1 MTDIA
6 DRTTLG
12 SSKRID
18 DKKKIMGTLSD
29 TSDDQRQK
37 CLPQQ
42 LEEQKISNKESE
54 LPNRRAEESYKSTEK
69 LEERIEE
76 SDVRVAELDRMAEE
90 SGRKAEELDKGTEEL
105 AKRADE
111 LVKRAVESDR
121 RAEESDRRAEELA
134 RRAEESDRRAEE
146 LAKRAKESDRKAE
159 ESDRGAEES
168 DRRAEELAKRV
179 EESDRRAE
187 ELAKRAKESDRKAEE
202 SDRRAE
208 ESDRRAEE
216 LAKRAKESDKK
227 AEESDRGAEESDRR
241 AEELARRVEESDRR
255 VEELAK
261 RAKVS
266 DRRTDESDRRA
277 EELAKRAEESDRRTE
292 ELERQL
298 NEVQEQVLQAQRSLT
313 ETRQRLRERE
323 DRLQAYD
330 TQWVVR
336 REEIELTGPEL
347 GRGAWAT
354 VSVAKFRGAQVA
366 VKIIHNQL
374 VSRHNIHLFRREMN
388 MAAKLRHPN
397 LVQFIG
403 ATVEGDMMIVMEFM
417 VTSLRRQL
425 QSEEYF
431 QPKFVKSISLDVARA
446 LSYLHQMKPDPIVH
460 RDISSANVLLEPLLP
475 PNQWRAKVTDYGSVN
490 LVRQLNTENP
500 GGPAY
505 AAPEANNPRLQSP
518 KMDIYS
524 FGALVLEMLTGH
536 LPSPE
541 DRPELLCQVHHEQL
555 LRLIRRCLSERIED
569 RPNASIIISELS

>member
-1 MTDIA
+1 
-6 DRTTLG
+6 
-12 SSKRID
+12 
-18 DKKKIMGTLSD
+18 
-29 TSDDQRQK
+29 
-37 CLPQQ
+37 
-42 LEEQKISNKESE
+42 
-54 LPNRRAEESYKSTEK
+54 
-69 LEERIEE
+69 
-76 SDVRVAELDRMAEE
+76 MAEE
-90 SGRKAEELDKGTEEL
+90 SDRRAEVLDKGTEEL

-111 LVKRAVESDR
+111 LDKRE
-121 RAEESDRRAEELA
+121 EESDRRAEELT
-134 RRAEESDRRAEE
+134 RR
-146 LAKRAKESDRKAE
+146 
-159 ESDRGAEES
+159 
-168 DRRAEELAKRV
+168 
-179 EESDRRAE
+179 
-187 ELAKRAKESDRKAEE
+187 AEE

-216 LAKRAKESDKK
+216 FAKRA
-227 AEESDRGAEESDRR
+227 
-241 AEELARRVEESDRR
+241 V
-255 VEELAK
+255 
-261 RAKVS
+261 
-266 DRRTDESDRRA
+266 ESDRRA
-277 EELAKRAEESDRRTE
+277 EELAKRAEESDRRAKELAKGAEESDRRAEELAKSAEESDRRAEESDRRTE
-292 ELERQL
+292 GLERQL
-298 NEVQEQVLQAQRSLT
+298 TEVQEQVLQAQRSLT
-313 ETRQRLRERE
+313 EMRQRLRERE

-366 VKIIHNQL
+366 VKRIHNQL

-417 VTSLRRQL
+417 TTSLRRQL

-446 LSYLHQMKPDPIVH
+446 LSYLHQIKPDPIVH

-475 PNQWRAKVTDYGSVN
+475 PKTWRAKVTDYGSVN
-490 LVRQLNTENP
+490 IVRQLNTENP

-541 DRPELLCQVHHEQL
+541 DRPELLCQVQHEQL

-569 RPNASIIISELS
+569 RPNASVIISELN

>member
-12 SSKRID
+12 SPKRID

-42 LEEQKISNKESE
+42 LEEQKKSNKESE
-54 LPNRRAEESYKSTEK
+54 LPNRRAEESYQSTEN

-76 SDVRVAELDRMAEE
+76 SHVRVAELDSMAEE
-90 SGRKAEELDKGTEEL
+90 TDRRAEEFDNETE
-105 AKRADE
+105 E
-111 LVKRAVESDR
+111 LVKRADE
-121 RAEESDRRAEELA
+121 A
-134 RRAEESDRRAEE
+134 DRRAEE
-146 LAKRAKESDRKAE
+146 LAKRAKESDR
-159 ESDRGAEES
+159 R
-168 DRRAEELAKRV
+168 
-179 EESDRRAE
+179 
-187 ELAKRAKESDRKAEE
+187 AEE

-216 LAKRAKESDKK
+216 LAERVEESERRAEELAKRAKESD
-227 AEESDRGAEESDRR
+227 RRTEESDRR
-241 AEELARRVEESDRR
+241 AEELARSVEESDRR
-255 VEELAK
+255 IEELAK

-266 DRRTDESDRRA
+266 DRRTEESDRRA

-298 NEVQEQVLQAQRSLT
+298 NEVQEQVLQARRSLT

-323 DRLQAYD
+323 ERLQAYD

-366 VKIIHNQL
+366 VKRIHNQL

-403 ATVEGDMMIVMEFM
+403 ATVEGDMLIVMEFM
-417 VTSLRRQL
+417 TTSLRRQL

-446 LSYLHQMKPDPIVH
+446 LSYLHQIKPDPIVH

-475 PNQWRAKVTDYGSVN
+475 PKTWRAKVTDYGSVN
-490 LVRQLNTENP
+490 IVHQLNTENP

-505 AAPEANNPRLQSP
+505 AAPESINPRLQSP

-569 RPNASIIISELS
+569 RPNASVIISELN

>member
-12 SSKRID
+12 SPKRID
-18 DKKKIMGTLSD
+18 DKKRIMGTMSD

-42 LEEQKISNKESE
+42 LEEQKISSKESE
-54 LPNRRAEESYKSTEK
+54 LPNRGAEESYKSTEK

-76 SDVRVAELDRMAEE
+76 SDVRAAELDRMAEE
-90 SGRKAEELDKGTEEL
+90 SDRRAEELDKGTEEL

-111 LVKRAVESDR
+111 LDKRE
-121 RAEESDRRAEELA
+121 EESDRRAEELT
-134 RRAEESDRRAEE
+134 RRA
-146 LAKRAKESDRKAE
+146 
-159 ESDRGAEES
+159 G
-168 DRRAEELAKRV
+168 
-179 EESDRRAE
+179 
-187 ELAKRAKESDRKAEE
+187 E

-216 LAKRAKESDKK
+216 LAKRAE
-227 AEESDRGAEESDRR
+227 
-241 AEELARRVEESDRR
+241 
-255 VEELAK
+255 
-261 RAKVS
+261 
-266 DRRTDESDRRA
+266 ESDRRA
-277 EELAKRAEESDRRTE
+277 EELAKRAEESDRRAEESDRRAQELAKSAEESDRRAEESDRRTE
-292 ELERQL
+292 GLERQL
-298 NEVQEQVLQAQRSLT
+298 TEVQEQVLQAQRSLT
-313 ETRQRLRERE
+313 EMRQRLRERE
-323 DRLQAYD
+323 ERLQAYD

-336 REEIELTGPEL
+336 REEIVLTGPEL

-366 VKIIHNQL
+366 VKRIHNQL

-403 ATVEGDMMIVMEFM
+403 ATVEGDMLIVMEFM
-417 VTSLRRQL
+417 TTSLRRQL

-446 LSYLHQMKPDPIVH
+446 LSYLHQIKPDPIVH

-475 PNQWRAKVTDYGSVN
+475 PKTWRAKVTDYGSVN

-569 RPNASIIISELS
+569 RPNASVIISELS

>member
-12 SSKRID
+12 SHKRID
-18 DKKKIMGTLSD
+18 DKKKIMGTMSD

-42 LEEQKISNKESE
+42 LEEQKIRNKESE
-54 LPNRRAEESYKSTEK
+54 LPKRRAEESYKSTEK

-76 SDVRVAELDRMAEE
+76 SDVGAVELDRMTEE
-90 SGRKAEELDKGTEEL
+90 SDRKAEVLDKGTEEL
-105 AKRADE
+105 VKRVDE
-111 LVKRAVESDR
+111 LDKREEESDR
-121 RAEESDRRAEELA
+121 RAEESDRRAEELT
-134 RRAEESDRRAEE
+134 RR
-146 LAKRAKESDRKAE
+146 
-159 ESDRGAEES
+159 
-168 DRRAEELAKRV
+168 
-179 EESDRRAE
+179 
-187 ELAKRAKESDRKAEE
+187 AEE

-216 LAKRAKESDKK
+216 
-227 AEESDRGAEESDRR
+227 
-241 AEELARRVEESDRR
+241 
-255 VEELAK
+255 
-261 RAKVS
+261 
-266 DRRTDESDRRA
+266 
-277 EELAKRAEESDRRTE
+277 SDRRTE
-292 ELERQL
+292 RLERQL
-298 NEVQEQVLQAQRSLT
+298 TEVQEQVLQAQRSLT
-313 ETRQRLRERE
+313 EMRQRLRERE

-366 VKIIHNQL
+366 VKRIHNQL

-417 VTSLRRQL
+417 TTSLRRQL

-431 QPKFVKSISLDVARA
+431 MPKLVKSISLDVARA

-475 PNQWRAKVTDYGSVN
+475 PKTWRAKVTDYGSVN
-490 LVRQLNTENP
+490 LVRQLNTANP

-555 LRLIRRCLSERIED
+555 LRLIRRCLSERIDD
-569 RPNASIIISELS
+569 RPNASVIISELS

>member
-12 SSKRID
+12 SPKRID
-18 DKKKIMGTLSD
+18 DKKKIMGTVSD

-54 LPNRRAEESYKSTEK
+54 LSNRRSEESYKSTEK

-76 SDVRVAELDRMAEE
+76 SDVRVVELDRTAEE
-90 SGRKAEELDKGTEEL
+90 SDRRAEELGKGTEEL
-105 AKRADE
+105 AKRVDE
-111 LVKRAVESDR
+111 LDKREEESDWRAEESDRRAKEFARRAEESRRKVEELAKRAKESDR

-134 RRAEESDRRAEE
+134 
-146 LAKRAKESDRKAE
+146 KRT
-159 ESDRGAEES
+159 
-168 DRRAEELAKRV
+168 
-179 EESDRRAE
+179 
-187 ELAKRAKESDRKAEE
+187 EE

-216 LAKRAKESDKK
+216 LAKRAKESD
-227 AEESDRGAEESDRR
+227 RR
-241 AEELARRVEESDRR
+241 A
-255 VEELAK
+255 EELAK

-266 DRRTDESDRRA
+266 DKRAEESDRIAEEFTKRAEESDRREEESDRRA
-277 EELAKRAEESDRRTE
+277 EEL
-292 ELERQL
+292 ERQL
-298 NEVQEQVLQAQRSLT
+298 TEVQEQVLQAQRSLT

-323 DRLQAYD
+323 ERLQAYD

-354 VSVAKFRGAQVA
+354 VTVAKFRGAQVA
-366 VKIIHNQL
+366 IKRIHNQL

-417 VTSLRRQL
+417 TTSLRRQL

-431 QPKFVKSISLDVARA
+431 QPKFVKSVSLDVARA

-555 LRLIRRCLSERIED
+555 LHLIIKCLSERIDD
-569 RPNASIIISELS
+569 RPNASVIISELS

>member
-12 SSKRID
+12 SPKRID
-18 DKKKIMGTLSD
+18 DKKKIMGTMSD

-54 LPNRRAEESYKSTEK
+54 LPKRRAEESYKSTEK

-76 SDVRVAELDRMAEE
+76 SDVGAVELDRMAEE
-90 SGRKAEELDKGTEEL
+90 SDRKAEVLDKGTEEL
-105 AKRADE
+105 VKRADE
-111 LVKRAVESDR
+111 LDKREEESDR
-121 RAEESDRRAEELA
+121 RAEESDRRAEELT
-134 RRAEESDRRAEE
+134 RRAEESDRRAEESDRRAEELTRRAEESDRRAEELEKRVEESDRRAEE

-168 DRRAEELAKRV
+168 DRRAEELAKR
-179 EESDRRAE
+179 
-187 ELAKRAKESDRKAEE
+187 AKESDKKAEE

-208 ESDRRAEE
+208 ESDRR
-216 LAKRAKESDKK
+216 
-227 AEESDRGAEESDRR
+227 
-241 AEELARRVEESDRR
+241 
-255 VEELAK
+255 
-261 RAKVS
+261 
-266 DRRTDESDRRA
+266 
-277 EELAKRAEESDRRTE
+277 TE
-292 ELERQL
+292 RLERQL
-298 NEVQEQVLQAQRSLT
+298 TEVQEQVLQSQRSLT

-323 DRLQAYD
+323 ERLQAYD

-366 VKIIHNQL
+366 VKRIHNQL

-417 VTSLRRQL
+417 TTSLRRQL

-431 QPKFVKSISLDVARA
+431 MPKLVKSLSLDVARA

-475 PNQWRAKVTDYGSVN
+475 PKTWRAKVTDYGSVN

-524 FGALVLEMLTGH
+524 FGALVLEMLTGQ

-555 LRLIRRCLSERIED
+555 LRLIRRCLSERIDD
-569 RPNASIIISELS
+569 RPNASVIISELS

>member
-12 SSKRID
+12 SPKRID
-18 DKKKIMGTLSD
+18 DKKKIMGTVSD

-42 LEEQKISNKESE
+42 LKEQKISNKESE
-54 LPNRRAEESYKSTEK
+54 LSNRRSEESYKSTEK

-76 SDVRVAELDRMAEE
+76 SDVRVVELDRTAEE
-90 SGRKAEELDKGTEEL
+90 SDRRAEELGKGTEEL
-105 AKRADE
+105 AKRVDE
-111 LVKRAVESDR
+111 LDKREEESDWRAEESDRRAKEFARRAEESRRKVEELAKRAKESDR

-134 RRAEESDRRAEE
+134 
-146 LAKRAKESDRKAE
+146 KRT
-159 ESDRGAEES
+159 
-168 DRRAEELAKRV
+168 
-179 EESDRRAE
+179 
-187 ELAKRAKESDRKAEE
+187 EE

-216 LAKRAKESDKK
+216 LAKRAKESDRRAEELAKRAK
-227 AEESDRGAEESDRR
+227 VSDKRAEESDRIAEEFTKRAEESDRRAEESDRR
-241 AEELARRVEESDRR
+241 AEEL
-255 VEELAK
+255 
-261 RAKVS
+261 
-266 DRRTDESDRRA
+266 
-277 EELAKRAEESDRRTE
+277 
-292 ELERQL
+292 ERQL
-298 NEVQEQVLQAQRSLT
+298 TEVQEQVLQAQRSLT

-323 DRLQAYD
+323 ERLQAYD

-354 VSVAKFRGAQVA
+354 VTVAKFRGAQVA
-366 VKIIHNQL
+366 IKRIHNQL

-417 VTSLRRQL
+417 TTSLRRQL

-431 QPKFVKSISLDVARA
+431 QPKFVKSVSLDVARA

-555 LRLIRRCLSERIED
+555 LHLIIKCLSERIDD
-569 RPNASIIISELS
+569 RPNASVIISELS

>member
-6 DRTTLG
+6 DHTTLG
-12 SSKRID
+12 SPKRID

-42 LEEQKISNKESE
+42 LEEQKISSKESE
-54 LPNRRAEESYKSTEK
+54 LPNRGAEESYQSTEK
-69 LEERIEE
+69 FEERIEE
-76 SDVRVAELDRMAEE
+76 SDVRAAELDRMAEE
-90 SGRKAEELDKGTEEL
+90 SDRRPEELDNETEELVKRADELDKGEEESDRRAEESDRRAKEL

-111 LVKRAVESDR
+111 SDRRAEELAKRAKESDR
-121 RAEESDRRAEELA
+121 RAEESDRRAEESDGRAEELA
-134 RRAEESDRRAEE
+134 RRVEESHRRAEELAKRADESDRRVEE

-168 DRRAEELAKRV
+168 DRRAEELA
-179 EESDRRAE
+179 
-187 ELAKRAKESDRKAEE
+187 
-202 SDRRAE
+202 
-208 ESDRRAEE
+208 
-216 LAKRAKESDKK
+216 
-227 AEESDRGAEESDRR
+227 
-241 AEELARRVEESDRR
+241 RRVEES
-255 VEELAK
+255 E
-261 RAKVS
+261 
-266 DRRTDESDRRA
+266 RRA
-277 EELAKRAEESDRRTE
+277 EELAKRAEESDRKTE
-292 ELERQL
+292 ESERQL

-323 DRLQAYD
+323 ERLQAYD

-366 VKIIHNQL
+366 VKRIHNQL

-417 VTSLRRQL
+417 TTNLRRQL

-490 LVRQLNTENP
+490 IVRQLNTENP

-555 LRLIRRCLSERIED
+555 LRLIRRCLSERIDD
-569 RPNASIIISELS
+569 RPNASVIISELS